1 MNLLKNKIA
10 FITGASSGIGKAT
23 AEIFAS
29 EGANLILNARRED
42 RILKFANELK
52 EKFAVETLPLIFDV
66 RNYNLIK
73 TKISSIPD
81 KWKNIDILLNNAGLA
96 RGLDKIYEG
105 SINDWEEMIDTNI
118 KGLLYVTREILQLMI
133 QNKKGHIINI
143 GSTAGHDV
151 YPNGNVYC
159 ATKFAEKALSQA
171 MRIDLLDKKIKV
183 TSIDPGMVETEFS
196 IVRFHNDKERAKKVY
211 ENVSPLKPE
220 DIAEIILFAV
230 SRPYHVNINQVI
242 VTPINQANSNFT
254 FRE

>member
-1 MNLLKNKIA
+1 MNLLKKQIA

-23 AEIFAS
+23 AETFAK

-42 RILKFANELK
+42 RIIKFSNELK
-52 EKFAVETLPLIFDV
+52 EKYNVEILTLIFDV
-66 RNYNLIK
+66 RNYSLVK
-73 TKISSIPD
+73 TKIDSLPD
-81 KWKNIDILLNNAGLA
+81 KWKNIDILVNNAGLA

-105 SINDWEEMIDTNI
+105 SVDDWEEMIDTNI
-118 KGLLYVTREILQLMI
+118 KGLLYVTREILPLMVK
-133 QNKKGHIINI
+133 NSKGHIINI

-196 IVRFHNDKERAKKVY
+196 IVRFHNDEERAKKVY
-211 ENVSPLKPE
+211 ENVTPLKAE